1 MIGAVV
7 TKAQNVKFTEYD
19 LKNGLHVILHQ
30 DNSAPVVAVSVMYHV
45 GSKNETPDR
54 TGFAH
59 FFEHLLFEGSENI
72 KRGEFMKIVS
82 SNGGQNNANTTQDRT
97 FYYEVFPSNQLET
110 GLWLESERMLHPVI
124 NEIGVKTQNEV
135 VKEEKRMRVDNQPYG
150 NFLAEVMKRLFTKHP
165 YHWVPIGSMAHLDAA
180 TLQEFIAFN
189 KKYYTPKNSTLVIA
203 GDINVEK
210 TKDLIEAYFAEVP
223 SGETIEKV
231 NIQED
236 PITTELIDTAY
247 DNNIQIPAIMT
258 AYRTPGETNKESIAL
273 ELASSVLSQGAS
285 SRMYKKMVDDKKNAL
300 QVGCF
305 NYALEDY
312 GAYIT
317 YALPNG
323 GAKLEDLLKLNPVFE
338 STIYAYYDLPKVTN
352 NYAEGYVVKK
362 YERRTVGDYNPIV
375 KIKSP
380 TFAEVTKTKI
390 IDVELNSKIKN
401 IQDNYI
407 NSNRVDA
414 YKSKYPDVDTKTIIC
429 GVIDDTIEE
438 YLKLNQEETIDKDI
452 LINKLRKVASGKIIK
467 LI

>member
-1 MIGAVV
+1 MFVPYFCTNKKIIMPKIKVLFLLMFGAVF
-7 TKAQNVKFTEYD
+7 TNAQKVNFTEYN
-19 LKNGLHVILHQ
+19 LKNGLHVILHK

-59 FFEHLLFEGSENI
+59 FFEHLLFEGSDNI

-165 YHWVPIGSMAHLDAA
+165 YHWVPIGSMEHLDAA

-203 GDINVEK
+203 GDLDIEK
-210 TKDLIEAYFAEVP
+210 TKTLVEAYFAEVP

-236 PITTELIDTAY
+236 PITKEVVDTAY

-273 ELASSVLSQGAS
+273 ELAASVLSQGAS

-323 GAKLEDLLKLNPVFE
+323 SSKLEDLLKDMDDEIATLQNTLISEDEF
-338 STIYAYYDLPKVTN
+338 
-352 NYAEGYVVKK
+352 
-362 YERRTVGDYNPIV
+362 
-375 KIKSP
+375 
-380 TFAEVTKTKI
+380 TKI
-390 IDVELNSKIKN
+390 RNQYENEFISKNDKMLGIAENLADSYTFHNKN
-401 IQDNYI
+401 TNYI
-407 NSNRVDA
+407 NEE
-414 YKSKYPDVDTKTIIC
+414 
-429 GVIDDTIEE
+429 IDEV
-438 YLKLNQEETIDKDI
+438 
-452 LINKLRKVASGKIIK
+452 RKVTREDIQNVAKK
-467 LI
+467 YLNKNQRVVVYYLPKK